1 MVAGTVPGPSPAR
14 KEGPMRLSRNIVGK
28 KHVSRKVG
36 VKKVATAT
44 RKGTASKL
52 GAKKGKSH
60 KG

>member
-1 MVAGTVPGPSPAR
+1 
-14 KEGPMRLSRNIVGK
+14 MRLSRNIVGK

-52 GAKKGKSH
+52 GAKKGKSR